1 MYVKALRIENL
12 RCFEEAS
19 AEFQYPGG
27 PGSGAVPHPNVNLL
41 LGNNGAG
48 KTTALKALAL
58 ASLAPSLAQSSGF
71 LPYKLVRNGASFA
84 NVKSELV
91 LHPQDAAGIPRAGYR
106 TVAANLA
113 INRVGDS
120 EVLQTSDIDATSF
133 ARMFETET
141 PAFFVVGYGA
151 TRRVEESSSYNP
163 GDQLK
168 RRGLRYL
175 RVAGLFESH
184 IGLTPMATWL
194 PDLEKKN
201 KGRFTQITHLLARL
215 LPEGASFSGKR
226 YKAPKSREFGEYLF
240 SIGGVEAPFGA
251 LSDGYRAYIGWIT
264 DLLYHVLRGCPSG
277 FKLVESRGLV
287 LVDEVDLHL
296 HPSWQRSVVSTLAKA
311 LPNIQFVFSTHS
323 PLVASSL
330 DARNIFV
337 MENGSIAQY
346 DEQIYGLDS
355 EQALLSSYFNLG
367 TTRAQGYIDEMR
379 ALSGKSAAGDAKAA
393 REILLRM
400 AGQAGKTPGRK
411 KR

>member
-12 RCFEEAS
+12 RCFEKAS
-19 AEFQYPGG
+19 AELQYPES
-27 PGSGAVPHPNVNLL
+27 PESEPVPHPNVNLL

-58 ASLAPSLAQSSGF
+58 ASLAPSLARSSGF
-71 LPYKLVRNGASFA
+71 LPYNLVRTGTGAA
-84 NVKSELV
+84 RIEAELV
-91 LHPQDAAGIPRAGYR
+91 LHAQDAKGIPNAGSR
-106 TVAANLA
+106 IVPSHLS
-113 INRVGDS
+113 ISRIGES
-120 EVLQTSDIDATSF
+120 EVLQPPEMEGTTF
-133 ARMFETET
+133 TRMFETET
-141 PAFFVVGYGA
+141 PAFFAVGYGA

-163 GDQLK
+163 SDQLK

-201 KGRFTQITHLLARL
+201 KGRFTQVAHLLARL
-215 LPEGASFSGKR
+215 LPEGATFSGKR
-226 YKAPKSREFGEYLF
+226 YKQPKSREPGDYLF
-240 SIGGVEAPFGA
+240 SIGGVEVPFGA
-251 LSDGYRAYIGWIT
+251 LSDGYRAYIGWVS

-296 HPSWQRSVVSTLAKA
+296 HPSWQRSVVPVLAKA
-311 LPNIQFVFSTHS
+311 LPSIQFVFSTHS

-330 DARNIFV
+330 HARNIFV
-337 MENGSIAQY
+337 MENGAIEQY
-346 DEQIYGLDS
+346 KEQIYGLDS

-367 TTRAQGYIDEMR
+367 TTRAPGYIDEMR
-379 ALSGKSAAGDAKAA
+379 ALSSKSAAGDAKAA

-400 AGQAGKTPGRK
+400 AGKPPETRRK